1 MRRHLISLAAA
12 VLIFGGAA
20 HAEDAGK
27 PAKLRIA
34 VEPGQP
40 GHDAWCE
47 LKSYGSKIEVWLDGV
62 QQSYALVADEAKG
75 YVRRYVTNK
84 NGEVAEDDNGDLMQ
98 EDVFGAVSIVVTLDA
113 DKAKRPQG
121 CEVAHSRV

>member
-1 MRRHLISLAAA
+1 MLLSGPL
-12 VLIFGGAA
+12 

-47 LKSYGSKIEVWLDGV
+47 LKSYGSKIEVRLDGV
-62 QQSYALVADEAKG
+62 KQPYALIADETKG
-75 YVRRYVTNK
+75 YVRRYVTNTV
-84 NGEVAEDDNGDLMQ
+84 GEVTEDDAGELMQ
-98 EDVFGAVSIVVTLDA
+98 EDVFGVVSIIITLDPKTA
-113 DKAKRPQG
+113 RRPHG
-121 CEVAHSRV
+121 CDVAHGRV